1 MEELPLRD
9 ALFTLAVDDVVEL
22 PGSVVGFMVDVTVET
37 PIVVTTVVDPFAL
50 TVAVIGQ
57 MVV

>member
-1 MEELPLRD
+1 MPLRD

-22 PGSVVGFMVDVTVET
+22 PESVVSFMVDVTVET